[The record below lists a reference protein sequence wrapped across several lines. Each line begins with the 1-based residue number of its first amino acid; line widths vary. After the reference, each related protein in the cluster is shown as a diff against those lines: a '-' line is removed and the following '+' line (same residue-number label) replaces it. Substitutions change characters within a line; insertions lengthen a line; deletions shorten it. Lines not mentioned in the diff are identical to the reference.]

1 MEICGSTFITVP
13 LNFLSGRFKLLDIA
27 MGIEGLICGR
37 SIHASAVYVFNED
50 FIAHNARMKAPNG
63 VLTTQ
68 FNMADSDECGGL
80 KMD

>member
-1 MEICGSTFITVP
+1 M
-13 LNFLSGRFKLLDIA
+13 
-27 MGIEGLICGR
+27 
-37 SIHASAVYVFNED
+37 YVFNED